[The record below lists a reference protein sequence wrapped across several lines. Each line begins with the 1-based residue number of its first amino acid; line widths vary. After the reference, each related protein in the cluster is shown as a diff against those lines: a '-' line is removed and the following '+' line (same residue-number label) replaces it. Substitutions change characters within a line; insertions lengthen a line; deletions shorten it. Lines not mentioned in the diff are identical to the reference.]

1 MHGGLALLPGPLH
14 GLEASPWSTGLVR
27 GPCPPPPS
35 PPCLPLS
42 QLCLPPTEAFWGQ
55 DHFPSLPPCPRAQC
69 HLPKGT
75 TPHLGSC
82 FLDLPAPVP
91 TGQNPPQ
98 GEGLTTLCNMGR
110 IRDIRDDGLV
120 SGLSDGFPCLVSPCA
135 RTSLSGPCHFVACFP
150 ASFFLKMNLVV
161 PGPLSF
167 HGNHQVSRTY

>member
-14 GLEASPWSTGLVR
+14 GLEASPWSAGQEEAPVL
-27 GPCPPPPS
+27 PLPLPY
-35 PPCLPLS
+35 LPLS
-42 QLCLPPTEAFWGQ
+42 QLCLPPTEASWGQ

-75 TPHLGSC
+75 SSC

-98 GEGLTTLCNMGR
+98 GEGLTTLCDMGR
-110 IRDIRDDGLV
+110 IRDIRDDRLV
-120 SGLSDGFPCLVSPCA
+120 SGLSDGFPCLLPPGA

-161 PGPLSF
+161 PGPLPF